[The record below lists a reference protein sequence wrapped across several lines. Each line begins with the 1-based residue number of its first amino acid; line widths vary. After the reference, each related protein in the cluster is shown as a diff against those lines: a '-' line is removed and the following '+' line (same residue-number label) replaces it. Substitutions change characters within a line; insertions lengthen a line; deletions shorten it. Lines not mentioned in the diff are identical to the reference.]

1 MSDTE
6 EERQTGSAPT
16 ALVGLSE
23 EQLRDVIEDALDRLS
38 VENLTAI
45 VEAAQDKRREKEDV
59 VKEAL
64 LREFRERAASLGL
77 RVNLV
82 PMDAPM
88 SGGSGRK
95 PRRDAGQPLPVR
107 YRGPDG
113 QQWSGRGVSPRW
125 IREHEEKGGNK
136 EDYRVG

>member
-1 MSDTE
+1 MDLSSIPHPRGGHTMSDAE
-6 EERQTGSAPT
+6 EKNAGSAPT

-38 VENLTAI
+38 VENLSAI
-45 VEAAQDKRREKEDV
+45 IEAAQEKRREKQDE

-64 LREFRERAASLGL
+64 LREFRERAASLGM

-88 SGGSGRK
+88 PGSGRK

-107 YRGPDG
+107 YRGPEG
-113 QQWSGRGVSPRW
+113 Q
-125 IREHEEKGGNK
+125 
-136 EDYRVG
+136 